1 MRTYLTWATLSFAL
15 VAGASAA
22 NAQSL
27 VTSPSEVFVVQPS
40 GTLIGPVPLV
50 AVSAGVLQP
59 VQTVQT
65 IQTVQVV
72 RPAYAGKSWQVIAR
86 PSTASP
92 QSALRDRS
100 IITCRRRRRCKGLLR
115 RLSSRKFLRPC
126 QGKCSISLANFSA

>member
-1 MRTYLTWATLSFAL
+1 MRTYLTWATFGVAL

-40 GTLIGPVPLV
+40 GTLTGPVPLV

-72 RPAYAGKSWQVIAR
+72 RPAVRRQIV
-86 PSTASP
+86 ASHRTTVHRVAAA
-92 QSALRDRS
+92 ALRDRS

-115 RLSSRKFLRPC
+115 RLSSRKLLRPR
-126 QGKCSISLANFSA
+126 QGKCSISRANFSA